1 MYTFCY
7 YIYGDMHNSICMGT
21 LYTAVEEFMV
31 GSIIVNVSRF
41 LYSIVLKSDSTYTCN

>member
-21 LYTAVEEFMV
+21 LYTAVEKFMV
-31 GSIIVNVSRF
+31 GTIIVNESRF
-41 LYSIVLKSDSTYTCN
+41 IIILYSIVLKSDST